1 MIKRSYARH
10 PDFDKVVKAYRDRYG
25 IDLSHMRM
33 RWSKHPVYIDG
44 RRSYD
49 FGDDETGGSW
59 RNDSSIAI
67 NPDMKSV
74 MERFGIT
81 GQTQAEFR
89 RRIIAH
95 ELAHEVWHKKKAK
108 ELIRVMLEKAKEDN
122 FTTPYLQTVPDRK
135 MDEETFAEY
144 MSDQLNK
151 KAEKAMPFPE
161 DEVDYLKGRDR
172 IVTHRVSKE
181 RGRYDKGDVVATTW
195 GDRYEVSDRSDLRS
209 VDDSPYAGFL
219 TPEQRKALLKKKIA
233 LLVLKRLE
241 KKAESRLYTYL
252 PKDNTVDIDGLL
264 STALSKD
271 GWKKYRGRTRRKT
284 REAVL
289 RALDAMEP
297 DWRRSMSVSALAEP
311 IPDDAAEDLKEFA
324 RSNRLYSFD
333 VDDLVKAKIL
343 KHLRETNRGKGT
355 HEAKSVSRGSPDWK
369 RKPGKLLFRGIPHY
383 MVEIEGG
390 RIPSKLIRSEK
401 KSSSSKRETYESG
414 EGEVESYTPD
424 KTEGHDEIVVRLK
437 DGRRIRISNN
447 TRLGKLLRAKAGS
460 RIGYHGWRVDGTNVV
475 HRVHPNAHSRGGWL
489 ERLPQKA

>member
-1 MIKRSYARH
+1 MIKRSYTRH

-33 RWSKHPVYIDG
+33 RWSKHPVYTNG
-44 RRSYD
+44 SRSHD
-49 FGDDETGGSW
+49 FEDDETGGSW

-95 ELAHEVWHKKKAK
+95 ELAHEVWRKKKAK

-151 KAEKAMPFPE
+151 KAEYRLKDNPTYDDVAKVFDRLSFADRANIAPRHPDHLRDVPKDMLFDRQVAV
-161 DEVDYLKGRDR
+161 DENGNMVGFNEFYYGKDRKGRR
-172 IVTHRVSKE
+172 QPPHNSIGVVPE
-181 RGRYDKGDVVATTW
+181 ARGRGLSKLMVEAAIRKARKEKIKRLVWEAFADNEPSIRAAL
-195 GDRYEVSDRSDLRS
+195 S
-209 VDDSPYAGFL
+209 AGFEDA
-219 TPEQRKALLKKKIA
+219 TPKNAKEYRRF
-233 LLVLKRLE
+233 VYRVPGE
-241 KKAESRLYTYL
+241 KKA
-252 PKDNTVDIDGLL
+252 
-264 STALSKD
+264 
-271 GWKKYRGRTRRKT
+271 
-284 REAVL
+284 
-289 RALDAMEP
+289 
-297 DWRRSMSVSALAEP
+297 
-311 IPDDAAEDLKEFA
+311 
-324 RSNRLYSFD
+324 
-333 VDDLVKAKIL
+333 
-343 KHLRETNRGKGT
+343 
-355 HEAKSVSRGSPDWK
+355 
-369 RKPGKLLFRGIPHY
+369 
-383 MVEIEGG
+383 
-390 RIPSKLIRSEK
+390 
-401 KSSSSKRETYESG
+401 SSKKETYESG

-424 KTEGHDEIVVRLK
+424 KTEDHDEIVVRLK

-489 ERLPQKA
+489 ERLPQKD